1 MAHYKMNAEDDAF
14 LQVPREASLLFAG
27 AAATET
33 WIERSVDT
41 VVRLSV
47 NSVAIATADGGTL
60 EVVIDVD
67 GAQAKGRDGPAAIE
81 GQLRARQG
89 VQVLVRAGEKLA
101 IKAYVQADNAV
112 VMRTIAWAADL
123 PQAQAQVT
131 AAATAADASHPAG
144 DRPQPQPNGHTA
156 HAA

>member
-1 MAHYKMNAEDDAF
+1 MAHYKMNPEDEAF

-27 AAATET
+27 AEGTET
-33 WIERSVDT
+33 WIERTRDT

-47 NSVAIATADGGTL
+47 NSVAMATADGGTL
-60 EVVIDVD
+60 EVVIDVG
-67 GAQAKGRDGPAAIE
+67 GAQAKGRDGPAALE

-101 IKAYVQADNAV
+101 IKAYARADKAV

-123 PQAQAQVT
+123 PRD
-131 AAATAADASHPAG
+131 AAEAAADAIPPAG
-144 DRPQPQPNGHTA
+144 ERQQARQNGHTA
-156 HAA
+156 PAT